1 MSNFCRC
8 AACRH
13 IGDLDIKIFVH
24 RGEAVHFRFRGTNDV
39 FGTEPIVLHR
49 MMKNQVSSR
58 RYVLITSAA
67 AARIALPIDGQ
78 VTTTMLDVEGLDKIS
93 ASVMDIPYSFPSGG
107 DPKAVLSNS
116 GYWSD
121 LLGKLSHNVSTIWTN
136 HAGTQKLRGD
146 EQ

>member
-1 MSNFCRC
+1 MLNFCRC

-13 IGDLDIKIFVH
+13 IWDLDIKIFVH

-39 FGTEPIVLHR
+39 FGSEPIVLHR

-58 RYVLITSAA
+58 RYVMITSAA

-93 ASVMDIPYSFPSGG
+93 ASVWEIPYF
-107 DPKAVLSNS
+107 LSS
-116 GYWSD
+116 KDEAKTIVSTPGYWGD
-121 LLGKLSHNVSTIWTN
+121 LLGKLSNNVSSIWTKR
-136 HAGTQKLRGD
+136 AEIQELRGD